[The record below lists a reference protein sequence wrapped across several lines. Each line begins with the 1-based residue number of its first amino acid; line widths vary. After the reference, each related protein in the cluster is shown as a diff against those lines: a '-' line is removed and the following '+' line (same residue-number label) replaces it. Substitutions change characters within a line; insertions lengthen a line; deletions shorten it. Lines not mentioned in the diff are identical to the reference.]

1 MYLKIFKFKMSMK
14 IKVPI
19 LKLNPII
26 IKTVIYSEYFSKQEK
41 LVTVVKLAQ
50 INC

>member
-1 MYLKIFKFKMSMK
+1 MSMK

-26 IKTVIYSEYFSKQEK
+26 IITVIYSEYFSKQEK